1 MNRTISG
8 LLEKYPRSRGDNV
21 AVAIVDSGIESR
33 HPDLAGVQVDGV
45 VIEDRFGRI
54 LMHDFDGEDAAGHG
68 TACAGLVLRMAP
80 QARLISCRVLNES
93 LRSTSRAL
101 LAALGWLRTLPDL
114 AVVNLSLG
122 TPNKEFGLEIAHHV
136 DALYAKGIPVVSA
149 RGYEFQP
156 DYPSAFGSPVS
167 VTGAQLESED
177 QLLYYPDD
185 VVEFGAKGHGL
196 EVPWREGKR
205 LTVDGSSFAAPLVAG
220 RIARFKALSPGLRVW
235 EIKTLL
241 YYQAQTGSMDGG
253 ELGIEA

>member
-1 MNRTISG
+1 VNRKISG

-21 AVAIVDSGIESR
+21 AVAIVDSGIESG

-54 LMHDFDGEDAAGHG
+54 LMRNFDGEDAAGHG

-80 QARLISCRVLNES
+80 HARLISCRVLNES

-114 AVVNLSLG
+114 GVVNLSLG
-122 TPNKEFGLEIAHHV
+122 TPSKDFGLEIAHHV
-136 DALYAKGIPVVSA
+136 DALYARGIPVVSA

-167 VTGAQLESED
+167 VTAAEVESVD
-177 QLLYYPDD
+177 DLLYYPDD
-185 VVEFGAKGHGL
+185 VVEFGAKGFGL
-196 EVPWREGKR
+196 EVPWRGGER
-205 LTVDGSSFAAPLVAG
+205 ILVNGSSFAAPLVAG
-220 RIARFKALSPGLRVW
+220 RIARFKAVSPGLRVW
-235 EIKTLL
+235 ELKTLL
-241 YYQAQTGSMDGG
+241 YYQARGG
-253 ELGIEA
+253 